1 MRRRGVSKLDGGVG
15 AEETNRGVLECHRHG
30 VLVHFPYDAD
40 VIPVGAVE
48 NDDAV
53 ADLQADEAGSPAP
66 RNARPFLFFAEG
78 PGGKAGVFGREGA
91 IVGAASADVADVAA
105 RCKRPQ
111 LPGIPSCFSRLN
123 QMVASLMQDSLHI
136 EGLLAPVCPPFLVV
150 GFLGPPGDHTLGD
163 AHPPDD
169 VFHGA
174 GRRGER

>member
-1 MRRRGVSKLDGGVG
+1 MG
-15 AEETNRGVLECHRHG
+15 AEETNHGVLAEVHRHC

-48 NDDAV
+48 NDYAV

-66 RNARPFLFFAEG
+66 RNARPFLFFGEG
-78 PGGKAGVFGREGA
+78 PDGKVGVLGREGA
-91 IVGAASADVADVAA
+91 IVGAAVADEADVAA

-111 LPGIPSCFSRLN
+111 LPGIPSCFPGLN
-123 QMVASLMQDSLHI
+123 QMVASLLQDILHS

-150 GFLGPPGDHTLGD
+150 DFLGPPGDHTLGD

-174 GRRGER
+174 GRRGGR